1 VKRVAVIHH
10 LSQPFLG
17 HAEPP
22 LRDVELVEHTGTLP
36 PLDGIDGIV
45 SFGGIESVLD
55 GGLEAEAQLMRS
67 AVAADVPVIG
77 VCLGAQ
83 LLAHA
88 LGGKVVRRPRR
99 MVAWVPLV
107 GEWEGYGLHWNE
119 DGFEPPPGAVE
130 LLQRP
135 DGFCEA
141 FRALPRGAAAARA
154 ATSSETSTA
163 ATTVSFIG
171 APSFGTG
178 FRGVEPSITPESGFA
193 RPGSFRQKIAT
204 RCSGLRLSRLGTTL
218 PPCGRSHLGL

>member
-17 HAEPP
+17 HAERP
-22 LRDVELVEHTGTLP
+22 LRDVELIEHSGTLP
-36 PLDGIDGIV
+36 ALDDVDGIV

-55 GGLEAEAQLMRS
+55 GGLEAEAELMRS

-99 MVAWVPLV
+99 LVAWVPLV

-141 FRALPRGAAAARA
+141 FRVQRAVGIQFHPEVDAAALDGWYAEWGDVLEPAGVTEADARA
-154 ATSSETSTA
+154 ADARHLPGQPALAEA
-163 ATTVSFIG
+163 I
-171 APSFGTG
+171 FGD
-178 FRGVEPSITPESGFA
+178 FV
-193 RPGSFRQKIAT
+193 
-204 RCSGLRLSRLGTTL
+204 
-218 PPCGRSHLGL
+218 RSL

>member
-1 VKRVAVIHH
+1 MKRVAVIHH

-17 HAEPP
+17 HAGPP

-55 GGLEAEAQLMRS
+55 GGLEAEAELMRS

-141 FRALPRGAAAARA
+141 FRVQRAVGIQFHPEVDGAALDGWYAEWGDVLEPAGVSEADARA
-154 ATSSETSTA
+154 ADARHLPGQA
-163 ATTVSFIG
+163 ALAEAI
-171 APSFGTG
+171 FGD
-178 FRGVEPSITPESGFA
+178 FA
-193 RPGSFRQKIAT
+193 RS
-204 RCSGLRLSRLGTTL
+204 LG
-218 PPCGRSHLGL
+218 

>member
-36 PLDGIDGIV
+36 ALDDIDGIV

-55 GGLEAEAQLMRS
+55 GGLEAEAELMRS

-141 FRALPRGAAAARA
+141 FRVQRAVGIQFHPEVDGAALDGWYAEWGDVLEPAGVTEADARA
-154 ATSSETSTA
+154 ADARHLPGQA
-163 ATTVSFIG
+163 ALAEAI
-171 APSFGTG
+171 FG
-178 FRGVEPSITPESGFA
+178 EFA
-193 RPGSFRQKIAT
+193 RS
-204 RCSGLRLSRLGTTL
+204 LG
-218 PPCGRSHLGL
+218 

>member
-10 LSQPFLG
+10 LAQPFLG
-17 HAEPP
+17 HAGPA
-22 LRDVELVEHTGTLP
+22 LRDVELVEHFGTLP
-36 PLDGIDGIV
+36 NVHDIDGIV

-55 GGLEAEAQLMRS
+55 GGLEAEAALMRS
-67 AVAADVPVIG
+67 AVAADVPVLG

-99 MVAWVPLV
+99 LLAWTPLA

-141 FRALPRGAAAARA
+141 FRVQRAVGIQFHPEVDGAALDGWYAEWGDVLEPAGVTEADARA
-154 ATSSETSTA
+154 ADARHLPGQPALAEA
-163 ATTVSFIG
+163 I
-171 APSFGTG
+171 FGD
-178 FRGVEPSITPESGFA
+178 FV
-193 RPGSFRQKIAT
+193 
-204 RCSGLRLSRLGTTL
+204 
-218 PPCGRSHLGL
+218 RSL

>member
-1 VKRVAVIHH
+1 MKRVAVIHH

-36 PLDGIDGIV
+36 ALDDIDGIV

-55 GGLEAEAQLMRS
+55 GGLEAEAELMRS

-141 FRALPRGAAAARA
+141 FRVQRAVGIQFHPEVDGAALDGWYAEWGDVLEPAGVTEADARA
-154 ATSSETSTA
+154 ADARHLPGQPALAEA
-163 ATTVSFIG
+163 I
-171 APSFGTG
+171 FGD
-178 FRGVEPSITPESGFA
+178 FV
-193 RPGSFRQKIAT
+193 
-204 RCSGLRLSRLGTTL
+204 
-218 PPCGRSHLGL
+218 RSL

>member
-1 VKRVAVIHH
+1 MKRVAVIHH

-22 LRDVELVEHTGTLP
+22 LRDVELVEHTGTP
-36 PLDGIDGIV
+36 PALDDIDGIV

-55 GGLEAEAQLMRS
+55 GGLEAEAELMRS

-141 FRALPRGAAAARA
+141 FRVQRAVGIQFHPEVDGAALDGWYAEWGDVLEPAGVTEADARA
-154 ATSSETSTA
+154 ADARHLPGQPALAEA
-163 ATTVSFIG
+163 I
-171 APSFGTG
+171 FGD
-178 FRGVEPSITPESGFA
+178 FA
-193 RPGSFRQKIAT
+193 RS
-204 RCSGLRLSRLGTTL
+204 LG
-218 PPCGRSHLGL
+218 